1 MAVSIPPVLKR
12 YSIPLFLFTLG
23 LFFQIVVLPSSFPP
37 THYAVL
43 GVKTHA
49 SVQEVTEAYEKL
61 SAKWFSGS
69 TPPTTIEFIKIR
81 YAYEMLTNPIWKR
94 DYDLFGIDEQLHV
107 IEKLK
112 KQYDGVDFS
121 KIEPP
126 LLNASIPDL
135 ANHGFNA
142 LTPEEFVSITGK
154 GKAVL
159 IQVYSAGSPRCAQFL
174 NSWKRIT
181 NLLEGVAETGMV
193 ELGDVQVAAYL
204 AEKKYTRQPF
214 FRNGLPAL
222 VAFPPNCRSGD
233 CYVRYQG
240 ELSVYEI
247 VDWMA
252 TSILGLPRIYYYSK
266 EALAP
271 NFMAKTGQ
279 HKVKVICFSKT
290 GERAAPFLRQ
300 AAKDYGTYASFAF
313 ILWREEDSSIWWN
326 SFGVESAPAIVFL
339 KDPGSKPVVYHG
351 LFLSYHLMSLPG
363 IYRLPCCLKD
373 YSSISII
380 VGSLNSSEFITIM
393 EENKHKEP
401 PQLRSVTSMELGC
414 DARGYS
420 RAGNDTKIWYCVIV
434 AGRPSHELSKMR
446 DTMCRV
452 RNVLLDAVDP
462 DNANKVNFSVQ
473 AFAAAA
479 AAALKENRLT
489 FTWLDGEL
497 QKKYCMFYL
506 FSDDAYETCGPRRYG
521 DLTDVPR
528 LFIVR
533 YKRNSTEA
541 NVKVK
546 KWPQSI
552 WDTLSEQNANFASQ
566 LVARYKGSQDIYEI
580 VRWLSEI
587 VEDGDTKE
595 LPYSTQPTPDLIPED
610 ANPIWSRSNQGMLS
624 ARNAVKEKIRSIA
637 FHIGDYMRDPR
648 IGPGLLL
655 GACISFGTVWLKSS
669 QTTQPTKRDEGT
681 SSRRASRRHQNT
693 RSSNHDRPPSITDSE
708 PKDAYQLLSTDSDSE

>member
-23 LFFQIVVLPSSFPP
+23 LFFQIVVLPSSFSP

-43 GVKTHA
+43 GVKAHA

-61 SAKWFSGS
+61 SAKWFSDS

-81 YAYEMLTNPIWKR
+81 YAYEMLTNPVWKR

-112 KQYDGVDFS
+112 KQYDGVDSS
-121 KIEPP
+121 KIELP
-126 LLNASIPDL
+126 LLNASISDL
-135 ANHGFNA
+135 ANHGFNV
-142 LTPEEFVSITGK
+142 LSPEEFVSITGK

-174 NSWKRIT
+174 NSWKRIA

-204 AEKKYTRQPF
+204 AEKKYTGQPF

-240 ELSVYEI
+240 EPSVYEI

-252 TSILGLPRIYYYSK
+252 TNILGLPRIYYYSK

-271 NFMAKTGQ
+271 NFMAKIGQ
-279 HKVKVICFSKT
+279 HKVKVLCFSKT

-313 ILWREEDSSIWWN
+313 VLWTEEDSSIWWN

-339 KDPGSKPVVYHG
+339 KDPGLKPVVYH
-351 LFLSYHLMSLPG
+351 
-363 IYRLPCCLKD
+363 
-373 YSSISII
+373 
-380 VGSLNSSEFITIM
+380 GSLNSSEFITIM

-446 DTMCRV
+446 D
-452 RNVLLDAVDP
+452 
-462 DNANKVNFSVQ
+462 
-473 AFAAAA
+473 
-479 AAALKENRLT
+479 
-489 FTWLDGEL
+489 
-497 QKKYCMFYL
+497 KYCMFYL

-521 DLTDVPR
+521 DFTDVPR

-541 NVKVK
+541 NIKVK
-546 KWPQSI
+546 KWPQSM
-552 WDTLSEQNANFASQ
+552 WDAPSEENANVASQ

-580 VRWLSEI
+580 VHWLSEI

-595 LPYSTQPTPDLIPED
+595 LPYSTQPTPHLIPED
-610 ANPIWSRSNQGMLS
+610 ANPIWSSTQGMLS
-624 ARNAVKEKIRSIA
+624 PRNAVKEKIRSIA

-669 QTTQPTKRDEGT
+669 QTTQPPKRDEGT
-681 SSRRASRRHQNT
+681 SSRGASRRRQNT
-693 RSSNHDRPPSITDSE
+693 RSSNHDRPPSITDAE
-708 PKDAYQLLSTDSDSE
+708 PKDAYQMLSTDSDSE

>member
-12 YSIPLFLFTLG
+12 YSFPLFLFTLG
-23 LFFQIVVLPSSFPP
+23 LFFQIAVLPSSFPP
-37 THYAVL
+37 THYQVL
-43 GVKTHA
+43 GVKRYA
-49 SVQEVTEAYEKL
+49 SVEEVTEAYDKL
-61 SAKWFSGS
+61 STKWFSGS

-94 DYDLFGIDEQLHV
+94 DYDLFGIDEQLHA
-107 IEKLK
+107 IEELK
-112 KQYDGVDFS
+112 KHYDGVDFS
-121 KIEPP
+121 KIELP
-126 LLNASIPDL
+126 LLNASISDS
-135 ANHGFNA
+135 ANHGFNV

-154 GKAVL
+154 RKVVL
-159 IQVYSAGSPRCAQFL
+159 IQAYSVGSSRCAQFL
-174 NSWKRIT
+174 NSWKRIA

-204 AEKKYTRQPF
+204 ADKKYTRQPF

-222 VAFPPNCRSGD
+222 VAFPPDCRSTD

-252 TSILGLPRIYYYSK
+252 TNILGLPRIYYYSK

-271 NFMAKTGQ
+271 KFMAKIGQ

-300 AAKDYGTYASFAF
+300 AAKDYWTYASFAF
-313 ILWREEDSSIWWN
+313 VLWREEDSSIWWN
-326 SFGVESAPAIVFL
+326 SFGVESAPAIAFL
-339 KDPGSKPVVYHG
+339 KDPGLKPVVYHG
-351 LFLSYHLMSLPG
+351 SL
-363 IYRLPCCLKD
+363 D
-373 YSSISII
+373 
-380 VGSLNSSEFITIM
+380 SSEFITIM
-393 EENKHKEP
+393 EENKHQEL

-446 DTMCRV
+446 DTMRRV
-452 RNVLLDAVDP
+452 RNVLMDAVDP
-462 DNANKVNFSVQ
+462 DNANKVNSSVQ
-473 AFAAAA
+473 AS

-497 QKKYCMFYL
+497 QKKYCLFYL

-541 NVKVK
+541 NLEVK
-546 KWPQSI
+546 KWPKSI
-552 WDTLSEQNANFASQ
+552 WDTPSEENANVASQ
-566 LVARYKGSQDIYEI
+566 LVARYKGSQDIHEI
-580 VRWLSEI
+580 VNWILEI

-595 LPYSTQPTPDLIPED
+595 LPYSTQSTPDLIPED
-610 ANPIWSRSNQGMLS
+610 ANPIWSRSTQGMLS
-624 ARNAVKEKIRSIA
+624 ARNAVKEKIQSIA
-637 FHIGDYMRDPR
+637 FYIGDYMRDPR

-655 GACISFGTVWLKSS
+655 GACISLGMVWLQNS

-681 SSRRASRRHQNT
+681 NSRGASRRRKNT
-693 RSSNHDRPPSITDSE
+693 SSLNHDRPPSITDSE
-708 PKDAYQLLSTDSDSE
+708 PKDAYQMLSTDSDSE